1 MSLPPLADAAGAW
14 SFDPLQLAAL
24 LVVAVAYWLRVRTLA
39 RRGRRTHPARVVAF
53 GAGLGVLVA
62 ALCSPLDT
70 LGEQR
75 LFSAHMAQHLAIGD
89 VAAVCLVLGVT
100 RPVLRPLLAVRGSIR
115 LRALLHPAVA
125 LSFWCGN
132 LYAWH
137 LPGPY
142 EAALHHDAVHAL
154 EHGCFLFAGVV
165 LWGALLEAL
174 PGPAWFTA
182 GWKLGYLGAAQVA
195 QLVLASVF
203 LWSGR
208 AFYETYVSGAPL
220 EGISPRTD
228 QALGGAIMLAEA
240 TVVMM
245 VAFVWAFLALL
256 REDEQ
261 RQELLGQ
268 GSSERVA
275 ARSARYGR
283 RRAARPG
290 AEQS

>member
-24 LVVAVAYWLRVRTLA
+24 LVVAVAYSLRVRTLA

-53 GAGLGVLVA
+53 SAGLAVLVA

-100 RPVLRPLLAVRGSIR
+100 GPVLRPLLAVGGGVR

-125 LSFWCGN
+125 LSLWCGN

-154 EHGCFLFAGVV
+154 EHGCFLVAGLV

-182 GWKLGYLGAAQVA
+182 GWKVGYLGAAQVA

-261 RQELLGQ
+261 RQELLER
-268 GSSERVA
+268 GSSARVA

-283 RRAARPG
+283 PPAARPG
-290 AEQS
+290 AERR